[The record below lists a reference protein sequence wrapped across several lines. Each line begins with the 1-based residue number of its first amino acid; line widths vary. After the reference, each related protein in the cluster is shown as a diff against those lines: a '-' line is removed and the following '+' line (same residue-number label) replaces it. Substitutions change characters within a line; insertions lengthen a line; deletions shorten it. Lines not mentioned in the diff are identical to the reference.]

1 MTTEKVMQFSV
12 TKYTEL
18 EDGGAEVEL
27 KMDKETQLYLINYA
41 FTEILSLALNDI
53 EKLHGKGIKVDFD
66 ADSS

>member
-66 ADSS
+66 ADNS

>member
-1 MTTEKVMQFSV
+1 MQFSV

-53 EKLHGKGIKVDFD
+53 EKLHGKGLKVDFD
-66 ADSS
+66 ADNS

>member
-1 MTTEKVMQFSV
+1 MQFSV
-12 TKYTEL
+12 VKYTEL

-53 EKLHGKGIKVDFD
+53 DKLHGKGLKVDFD
-66 ADSS
+66 ADNS

>member
-53 EKLHGKGIKVDFD
+53 DKLHEKGLKVDFD
-66 ADSS
+66 ADNN

>member
-12 TKYTEL
+12 VKYTEL

-53 EKLHGKGIKVDFD
+53 EKLHGKGLKVDFD
-66 ADSS
+66 VDNS

>member
-1 MTTEKVMQFSV
+1 MTTEKVMQFTV

-41 FTEILSLALNDI
+41 FTEILSLALNDV
-53 EKLHGKGIKVDFD
+53 EKLHEKGLKVDFD
-66 ADSS
+66 ANNS

>member
-1 MTTEKVMQFSV
+1 MTTETVMQFSV

-53 EKLHGKGIKVDFD
+53 DKLHGKGLKVDFD
-66 ADSS
+66 ADNS

>member
-53 EKLHGKGIKVDFD
+53 EKLHGKGLKVDFD
-66 ADSS
+66 ADNS

>member
-1 MTTEKVMQFSV
+1 MEFSV
-12 TKYTEL
+12 VKYTEL

-53 EKLHGKGIKVDFD
+53 DKLHGKGLKVDFD
-66 ADSS
+66 ADNS

>member
-53 EKLHGKGIKVDFD
+53 EKLHGKGLKVEFD
-66 ADSS
+66 VDNS

>member
-41 FTEILSLALNDI
+41 FTEILSLALNDV
-53 EKLHGKGIKVDFD
+53 EKLHGKGLKVDFD
-66 ADSS
+66 ADNS

>member
-1 MTTEKVMQFSV
+1 MEFSV

-41 FTEILSLALNDI
+41 FTEILSLALNDV
-53 EKLHGKGIKVDFD
+53 EKLHEKGLKVDFD
-66 ADSS
+66 ADNS

>member
-53 EKLHGKGIKVDFD
+53 DKLHGKGLKVDFD
-66 ADSS
+66 ADNS

>member
-1 MTTEKVMQFSV
+1 MEFSV

-41 FTEILSLALNDI
+41 FTEILSLALNDV

-66 ADSS
+66 ADNS

>member
-12 TKYTEL
+12 VKYTEL

-41 FTEILSLALNDI
+41 FTEILSLALNDV
-53 EKLHGKGIKVDFD
+53 EKLHEKGLKVDFD
-66 ADSS
+66 ADNS

>member
-12 TKYTEL
+12 VKYTEL

-41 FTEILSLALNDI
+41 FTEILSLALNDV
-53 EKLHGKGIKVDFD
+53 EKLHGKGLKVDFD
-66 ADSS
+66 ADNS